1 MTGTEIV
8 DRPTVQ
14 LDPSQRRS
22 RRNAILRGVLPTR
35 RATRSPRRV
44 AVILS
49 STWVGFI
56 VLVAL
61 VVQWLPL
68 HKPGL
73 VVGNSNMGL
82 NPSAEFLGTDTIGR
96 SELSRLAYG
105 ARASLG
111 ISVMACAIALAVGAL
126 IGLMTAYFG
135 SWLTVIVDI
144 VANSVLAVPALLL
157 LLAIVLALSPT
168 LITLTLALSLIFV
181 PPFMRLTRAK
191 AKTELSR
198 DYIVAARIMGAKKS
212 RLMFLEVLPN
222 SVTPLISY
230 AALVIPSLMVT
241 EGSLSFLG
249 HGVQPPTPSWGA
261 MIAQAQPY
269 LAQYPAPA
277 IIPCVVLFLT
287 VFALNVLGDALRVK
301 LDVREVQL

>member
-22 RRNAILRGVLPTR
+22 RRNAILRNVLPTR
-35 RATRSPRRV
+35 RTARRRGRL
-44 AVILS
+44 AVLLS
-49 STWVGFI
+49 GTWVGFVVI
-56 VLVAL
+56 IAL
-61 VVQWLPL
+61 IVQWLPL

-82 NPSAEFLGTDTIGR
+82 NPSAEFLGTDAIGR

-111 ISVMACAIALAVGAL
+111 ISVMACAVALTVGAL
-126 IGLMTAYFG
+126 IGLLTAYFG
-135 SWLTVIVDI
+135 AWLTVIVDI
-144 VANSVLAVPALLL
+144 VANSVLAIPALLL

-181 PPFMRLTRAK
+181 PAFMRLTRAK
-191 AKTELSR
+191 AKAELSR
-198 DYIVAARIMGAKKS
+198 DYIVAARIMGAKKG
-212 RLMFLEVLPN
+212 RLMFREVLPN

-287 VFALNVLGDALRVK
+287 VFSLNVLGDALRVR
-301 LDVREVQL
+301 LDVRDVQL

>member
-8 DRPTVQ
+8 DRETGE
-14 LDPSQRRS
+14 LNSSRRRS
-22 RRNAILRGVLPTR
+22 RRNAIRTVLSVR
-35 RATRSPRRV
+35 RSPRKRGRV
-44 AVILS
+44 AVALAGS
-49 STWVGFI
+49 WVGLVVI
-56 VLVAL
+56 VAL

-68 HKPGL
+68 HDPGQVAGSPNL
-73 VVGNSNMGL
+73 GPNW
-82 NPSAEFLGTDTIGR
+82 SAEFLGTDTIGR

-111 ISVMACAIALAVGAL
+111 ISVVACAIALAVGAL
-126 IGLMTAYFG
+126 LGLVTAYYG
-135 SWLTVIVDI
+135 SWLTTIVDI
-144 VANSVLAVPALLL
+144 VTNAVLAVPALLL
-157 LLAIVLALSPT
+157 LLAIVLALNPT
-168 LITLTLALSLIFV
+168 LVTLTLALSLIFV
-181 PPFMRLTRAK
+181 PAFMRLARAK
-191 AKTELSR
+191 AKGELSR
-198 DYIVAARIMGAKKS
+198 DYIVAARIMGANKS
-212 RLMFLEVLPN
+212 RLMFKEVLPN

-277 IIPCVVLFLT
+277 IVPCVVLFLT
-287 VFALNVLGDALRVK
+287 VYALNVLGDALRVK
-301 LDVREVQL
+301 LDVREMQL

>member
-14 LDPSQRRS
+14 LDPSQRPS
-22 RRNAILRGVLPTR
+22 RRNALVRGMLPTR
-35 RATRSPRRV
+35 RVARRRGR
-44 AVILS
+44 LS
-49 STWVGFI
+49 VGLAGSWVGVV

-68 HKPGL
+68 HKPGV

-82 NPSAEFLGTDTIGR
+82 NPSAEFLGTDAIGR

-111 ISVMACAIALAVGAL
+111 ISVMACAIALTVGAL

-135 SWLTVIVDI
+135 SWLTVTVDI

-181 PPFMRLTRAK
+181 PAFMRLTRAK
-191 AKTELSR
+191 AKAELSR
-198 DYIVAARIMGAKKS
+198 DYIVAARIMGAQKS
-212 RLMFLEVLPN
+212 RLMFREVLPN
-222 SVTPLISY
+222 SFTPLISY

-277 IIPCVVLFLT
+277 IVPCVVLFLT
-287 VFALNVLGDALRVK
+287 VFALNVLGDALRVR